1 MNFWLSA
8 LGLTLVIALI
18 CFFPLLRQRKQQ
30 KSIERESFNKAFY
43 FDRLKELEQAAAQ
56 GLLDNEQQLKIELQ
70 QTLLADIPNK
80 TNSVAQSQQQFGKV
94 WFVTAFL
101 LLFALAGASYFAV
114 GSWRTQEMLEQSYT
128 KLPQLFARLQ
138 DEQKKP
144 LSDSEIEQ
152 FIVALRLD
160 LQKHPENAENWW
172 LLGQMGMATDK
183 AQLAM
188 DSYAK
193 AYQLVPTDLTY
204 KVSYSRILMFS
215 QDQNDNSKGRT
226 LLSEVIRQD
235 HSNTDALGLLA
246 FDSFQRGDYKMA
258 IVSWN
263 MMLQLLAPDDPKR
276 QLLERSIENARQELQ
291 RQEQSQQKQP

>member
-1 MNFWLSA
+1 MKFNF
-8 LGLTLVIALI
+8 
-18 CFFPLLRQRKQQ
+18 FK
-30 KSIERESFNKAFY
+30 NY
-43 FDRLKELEQAAAQ
+43 
-56 GLLDNEQQLKIELQ
+56 
-70 QTLLADIPNK
+70 
-80 TNSVAQSQQQFGKV
+80 
-94 WFVTAFL
+94 
-101 LLFALAGASYFAV
+101 
-114 GSWRTQEMLEQSYT
+114 
-128 KLPQLFARLQ
+128 
-138 DEQKKP
+138 
-144 LSDSEIEQ
+144 DSEIEQ

-204 KVSYSRILMFS
+204 KLSYARILMFS

-291 RQEQSQQKQP
+291 RQEQSQQK

>member
-1 MNFWLSA
+1 MSFWLSA

-30 KSIERESFNKAFY
+30 KNIEREAFNKAFY
-43 FDRLKELEQAAAQ
+43 FDRLKELEQSAAQ

-70 QTLLADIPNK
+70 QALLADIPSK
-80 TNSVAQSQQQFGKV
+80 TNNVAQSQQQFGKV

-204 KVSYSRILMFS
+204 KLSYARILMFS

-235 HSNTDALGLLA
+235 HSNADALGLLA

-291 RQEQSQQKQP
+291 RQEQSQQK